1 MKLAKDVILSQRSR
15 AAALQQGLSPD
26 KTGSLP
32 CGMAKIYKERD
43 IKAYKAENSKNL
55 HTYILI
61 PLSLGQRMQD
71 RDSVLR

>member
-1 MKLAKDVILSQRSR
+1 MKLAKDIILSQRSR
-15 AAALQQGLSPD
+15 AATLQQDLSPE
-26 KTGSLP
+26 KKGSLP

-61 PLSLGQRMQD
+61 PPSLGQRMQD